1 MKLID
6 SGLIECISCEK
17 VTPEDFEEIVNKTA
31 LEMYKLIKND
41 RRAAAIAAPQV
52 GMFKRFF
59 VIKNRDGKGYQV
71 VFNPV
76 YTKYGSLIKSRE
88 SCLSYG
94 LDNFAVVKRFKSI
107 RLKHD
112 MFKDGKLS
120 SHTEYLKYPLSVIVQ
135 HETDHLNGRTIFYP
149 HP

>member
-6 SGLIECISCEK
+6 PDLVEGISCEK
-17 VTPEDFEEIVNKTA
+17 VTPEDFEEIVSKTA

-52 GMFKRFF
+52 GIFKRFF
-59 VIKNRDGKGYQV
+59 VVKNIDGKGYQV

-76 YTKYGSLIKSRE
+76 YTKDGSLIKSNE

-94 LDNFAVVKRFKSI
+94 LDNFAVIKRFKHI

-112 MFKDGKLS
+112 IFKDGKLS
-120 SHTEYLKYPLSVIVQ
+120 SHIEYLKYPLSVIVQ
-135 HETDHLNGRTIFYP
+135 HETDHLNGRTIFYQ
-149 HP
+149 